1 MSKRA
6 RHQPGF
12 YATLLNNV
20 CDRASNSKYRPK
32 VKPTVT
38 GVSEV
43 ERVVEKRVKGRNIEY
58 FIHQQNY
65 SPSENTWEP
74 AEHLPE
80 DLIAAFEN
88 RSVDP
93 LRADECKERLSL
105 LFDSVNLLTLRNC
118 SKNVEDIVSF
128 GFLFLCDNTKSFVLL
143 CLTSVTPKLALHHT
157 MMLQFSFSVSARFAS
172 IYFLGAFFRFLLWAT
187 GAQAIYFFQNNYSYE
202 EYYRTIQ
209 KFHR

>member
-32 VKPTVT
+32 VKPTVM

-43 ERVVEKRVKGRNIEY
+43 ERVVAKRVKGRNIEY

-93 LRADECKERLSL
+93 LRADECRERLSL
-105 LFDSVNLLTLRNC
+105 LFDSVNLLTLRNY

-128 GFLFLCDNTKSFVLL
+128 GFLFLCDNTKSFVLI
-143 CLTSVTPKLALHHT
+143 CFDFSDSQACITSYYDVAIFIFGICPVRFNIFSRGV
-157 MMLQFSFSVSARFAS
+157 FSFPFMGYRR
-172 IYFLGAFFRFLLWAT
+172 IGDLFLP
-187 GAQAIYFFQNNYSYE
+187 
-202 EYYRTIQ
+202 
-209 KFHR
+209 K